1 MHVCDVSKESLLPL
15 LSCVCSV
22 TTMGAMQ
29 LIRSTPSSPLTK
41 LRILPEDHSGVC
53 CARVHADVVFCVHAR
68 VVACVCAVCA
78 CVLAC
83 VSVREYVCVCVCV
96 CACMCVCVCEPCS
109 VMNTA
114 GAMMHWLVCST

>member
-41 LRILPEDHSGVC
+41 LRIPPEDHSGVC
-53 CARVHADVVFCVHAR
+53 CARVHVDMVLCVHAR
-68 VVACVCAVCA
+68 VFACVCLLCVRVCLH
-78 CVLAC
+78 V
-83 VSVREYVCVCVCV
+83 
-96 CACMCVCVCEPCS
+96 
-109 VMNTA
+109 
-114 GAMMHWLVCST
+114 